1 MKYTVTIQQ
10 PVQAERRRALEQQ
23 LSERFSLSAEQ
34 AGRLS
39 GRRTGRLMKPTS
51 RARAELLLDVFQLAG
66 AAVALEEVQ
75 EETQMLNEPFQ
86 GLAPSPATPF
96 ARNDAP
102 DEAFLA
108 SPMPAPA
115 WPGSPEST
123 SASPFD
129 NMSTAVVTN
138 DPFSTSAFGGS
149 SAQFSGGGLAVASPL
164 TSMDTALGQTFGSAS
179 LTSSTPLSDMPP
191 SDVWSDFTGA
201 LTMTD
206 ATATPAAP
214 SSGMGSA
221 AAMVPVVLPAGTGE
235 AEPKGPRRSLTRQLT
250 LGTLAP
256 LALSS
261 AVTLGVL
268 ALVLPA
274 VQRQAAQE
282 QARTLA
288 AAVGAN
294 LGSGAQ
300 LSAQIGALA
309 ATPGVGFVRAEFPG
323 GQTTLRAQDAGVGS
337 QNRELSAWLGSHP
350 NGGTL
355 KLGGTQYVI
364 AQATF
369 RKNAAGKAEVMPAG
383 AAQNT
388 PVLRQVV
395 VGVPNTQATSAL
407 RNALLLVLLA
417 ALLGLALGGWL
428 AGRAARQITRPIER
442 LVKAAD
448 AISMGDLSR
457 PVHADQND
465 EIGDLSQALE
475 RMRQSL
481 EAAMERLRRRRK
493 T

>member
-10 PVQAERRRALEQQ
+10 PVQAERRRGLEQQ
-23 LSERFSLSAEQ
+23 LSERFNLSAEQ

-75 EETQMLNEPFQ
+75 EETQMINEPFQ
-86 GLAPSPATPF
+86 GLAASPATPF

-108 SPMPAPA
+108 PSMPAPA
-115 WPGSPEST
+115 WPGSPES
-123 SASPFD
+123 SPASPFGS
-129 NMSTAVVTN
+129 MSASVVTN
-138 DPFSTSAFGGS
+138 DPFSTAAFGGS
-149 SAQFSGGGLAVASPL
+149 SAQFSGGSVAVASPL
-164 TSMDTALGQTFGSAS
+164 TSMDTALGQTFGGAS
-179 LTSSTPLSDMPP
+179 PTSDMPA

-214 SSGMGSA
+214 SSGMGNA
-221 AAMVPVVLPAGTGE
+221 VTMVPVVLPAGTGE
-235 AEPKGPRRSLTRQLT
+235 AESRGPRRSLTRQLT

-261 AVTLGVL
+261 AVTLGLL
-268 ALVLPA
+268 AVVLPA
-274 VQRQAAQE
+274 VQRQAAQG
-282 QARTLA
+282 QAQTLA

-294 LGSGAQ
+294 LGSGQQLGAQ
-300 LSAQIGALA
+300 LSALA
-309 ATPGVGFVRAEFPG
+309 ATPGVGFVRAELPG
-323 GQTTLRAQDAGVGS
+323 GQTTLRAQDAGVTS

-350 NGGTL
+350 NGGTM

-369 RKNAAGKAEVMPAG
+369 RRNAAGKAEVIPVG
-383 AAQNT
+383 AAQDT

-395 VGVPNTQATSAL
+395 VGVPNTQASSAL
-407 RNALLLVLLA
+407 RTALLLVLLA

-428 AGRAARQITRPIER
+428 ASRAARQITRPIER

>member
-23 LSERFSLSAEQ
+23 LAERFSLSAEQ
-34 AGRLS
+34 AVRLS

-75 EETQMLNEPFQ
+75 EETQMINEPFQ

-108 SPMPAPA
+108 SPMTAPA

-123 SASPFD
+123 SASPFG
-129 NMSTAVVTN
+129 NSSAVVTN
-138 DPFSTSAFGGS
+138 DPFSPAAFGGS
-149 SAQFSGGGLAVASPL
+149 SASFSGGTAVASPL
-164 TSMDTALGQTFGSAS
+164 TSMDTALGQTFGGAG
-179 LTSSTPLSDMPP
+179 LTAAAPLSDTPP

-206 ATATPAAP
+206 ATALPPALP
-214 SSGMGSA
+214 FGMGSA
-221 AAMVPVVLPAGTGE
+221 TTMVPVVLPAGTGE
-235 AEPKGPRRSLTRQLT
+235 VEPKGPRRSLTRQLT

-300 LSAQIGALA
+300 LSAQLGALA
-309 ATPGVGFVRAEFPG
+309 ATPGVGFVRAELPG
-323 GQTTLRAQDAGVGS
+323 GQTTLRAQGTGVSS
-337 QNRELSAWLGSHP
+337 QNRELSAWLGNHP

-383 AAQNT
+383 AAQDT

-428 AGRAARQITRPIER
+428 ASRAARQITQPIER